1 MFLTTEQLW
10 IVTSACS
17 IRSEGEAASH
27 ACSNSSQDRGDG
39 FLQVGTAQIAGR
51 GKRRPGWWR
60 AALATTNRRLFVSV
74 NPANARLL
82 HHLRRF
88 RAITRQLAAA

>member
-39 FLQVGTAQIAGR
+39 FLQVGTAHEPRQETVMMSFSR
-51 GKRRPGWWR
+51 RRPLTDEDCAMTG
-60 AALATTNRRLFVSV
+60 ALATRTSE
-74 NPANARLL
+74 
-82 HHLRRF
+82 
-88 RAITRQLAAA
+88 

>member
-39 FLQVGTAQIAGR
+39 LLQVDTAHEPRQETVQCA
-51 GKRRPGWWR
+51 P
-60 AALATTNRRLFVSV
+60 LA
-74 NPANARLL
+74 PE
-82 HHLRRF
+82 
-88 RAITRQLAAA
+88 

>member
-39 FLQVGTAQIAGR
+39 FLQVGTAQIACR
-51 GKRRPGWWR
+51 GKRRPGRWR
-60 AALATTNRRLFVSV
+60 VLWPPRIGGCLSRVILQMPSAASV
-74 NPANARLL
+74 P
-82 HHLRRF
+82 
-88 RAITRQLAAA
+88 